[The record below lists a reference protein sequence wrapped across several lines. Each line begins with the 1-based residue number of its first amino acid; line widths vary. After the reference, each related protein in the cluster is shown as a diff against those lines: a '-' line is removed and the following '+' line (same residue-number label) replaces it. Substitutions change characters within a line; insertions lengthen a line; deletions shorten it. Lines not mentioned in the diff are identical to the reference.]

1 MISWRRPISGIIITL
16 LFSGVIRADMVPAS
30 KLIDRHQ
37 PSRFCGRTEVQHTNL
52 SSPYDSPIVFDF
64 NFGTFQFLPT
74 KVNADARPFG
84 RVPDTLIDMTH
95 GPGSVSL
102 CLYALMGLGL
112 FSTPHWLKRL
122 HPGHL
127 PEWYHDGGPFQIGHS
142 FAISPEIL
150 YPVPVD
156 CFVQPDHPAED
167 SLLRYRQR
175 TVVSCWR
182 TSQFTPETIAAR
194 GPPLS

>member
-1 MISWRRPISGIIITL
+1 MISRRRLFSGIIITL

-30 KLIDRHQ
+30 ELIGRHQ
-37 PSRFCGRTEVQHTNL
+37 PSRFCGRMEVQHTNL
-52 SSPYDSPIVFDF
+52 TSPYDSPIVFDF

-74 KVNADARPFG
+74 KVKADVGPSAQIPH
-84 RVPDTLIDMTH
+84 TIDLTG
-95 GPGSVSL
+95 GPGSASL

-112 FSTPHWLKRL
+112 FSTPRWIKRL
-122 HPGHL
+122 HLGPL
-127 PEWYHDGGPFQIGHS
+127 PQWYHDGGPFQIGHS
-142 FAISPEIL
+142 FAVSPEIL

-156 CFVQPDHPAED
+156 CFVQPGNPSED
-167 SLLRYRQR
+167 SLPRYRLR

-182 TSQFTPETIAAR
+182 KSQFTPETIAAR